1 MIDKRMA
8 TKLTPGKLLI
18 FWLLGAFFALGIA
31 ATLIVPLLSANR
43 TVQVGQVMT
52 SDVLAP
58 RDVSYVSEIETERR
72 RAQAERSVQEVYT
85 PQDAALSRQQVAH
98 VRQVLE
104 FIRATRDD
112 AITPLAERR
121 AAIESVPD
129 VLLTAAQIDR
139 ILVLQDSAW
148 QTVADETLAVI
159 DSALRE
165 QITDK
170 NLSEKRARLSTFI
183 KITLNEEYATLVGA
197 LAQGLIVP
205 NSFLDEATT
214 AQRRADARNGVA
226 PVQISYVAGQVVVR
240 AGDVVTDLQVEALE
254 QLGLSTP
261 RVQLGDIAGLA
272 LTALLAASVMG
283 LYLWRYEQELFR
295 SPRNLILLFAL
306 LLLFLISAR
315 LIIPGRTL
323 IPYLFPAAAL
333 SMLLAVLL
341 GPGLAI
347 AASLMLAG
355 LIGVM
360 SDGSLELMI
369 YFALGSV
376 IATLTIS
383 RVERLNVFF
392 WAGVY
397 VALGNAMVVL
407 AFRLP
412 ADNTDTVGLL
422 TLIAVAVG
430 NGGLSAAITLA
441 GLFLFGSAF
450 DLATTVQL
458 LDLARPNHPLL
469 TELMYKAPG
478 TYHHSLMVANMAE
491 QAALRIGANALL
503 TRVGALYHD
512 IGKTM
517 RPYMFTENQIGGS
530 NVHDQ
535 FDPQTSAE
543 IIISH
548 VSDGLEMA
556 RKARLP
562 SRVCAFIAEHHGTM
576 SASFLYQKA
585 LDAAN
590 GDTSKVD
597 ENSFRYP
604 GPKPQSRETALL
616 MLADGAEATVRS
628 EQPGSP
634 EKVAEIVDK
643 IVDSRVAMGQ
653 LDESPLTLHDIRIA
667 REAFIATLQGVF
679 HPRLKYPEPKLETK
693 IENVENN
700 SRKSKARERIEAIRA
715 REARGH
721 D

>member
-1 MIDKRMA
+1 MIDKRMTA
-8 TKLTPGKLLI
+8 KLTPGKSLV
-18 FWLLGAFFALGIA
+18 FWLLGALFALGIA
-31 ATLIVPLLSANR
+31 AILIVPLLTANR
-43 TVQVGQVMT
+43 TVQVGQVM
-52 SDVLAP
+52 SNDVLAP

-85 PQDAALSRQQVAH
+85 PQDAGLSRQQVAH

-104 FIRATRDD
+104 HIRATRDD
-112 AITPLAERR
+112 SITPLIERR
-121 AAIESVPD
+121 AAIEAVPD
-129 VLLTAAQIDR
+129 VMLTEAQIDK
-139 ILVLQDSAW
+139 ILLLPDNAW
-148 QTVADETLAVI
+148 QIVADETLAVI

-170 NLSEKRARLSTFI
+170 NLSEKRARLSAFI

-197 LAQGLIVP
+197 LAQGFIVP
-205 NSFLDEATT
+205 NSFLDEETT
-214 AQRRADARNGVA
+214 KQRRSDARNGVA
-226 PVQISYVAGQVVVR
+226 SVQISYVTGQGVIR

-261 RVQLGDIAGLA
+261 RVQLRDIAGLA

-283 LYLWRYEQELFR
+283 LYLWRYEQELIR
-295 SPRNLILLFAL
+295 SPRSLILLLAL

-333 SMLLAVLL
+333 SMLLTVLS
-341 GPGLAI
+341 GSGLAI

-360 SDGSLELMI
+360 SGGSLELMI
-369 YFALGSV
+369 YFGLGGV
-376 IATLTIS
+376 IGTLTIS
-383 RVERLNVFF
+383 RVERLNTFF

-397 VALGNAMVVL
+397 VALGNAVVVL

-412 ADNTDTVGLL
+412 AGNTDTVGLL
-422 TLIAVAVG
+422 TLIAMAVG

-441 GLFLFGSAF
+441 GLFLFGGAF

-469 TELMYKAPG
+469 NELMYKAPG

-491 QAALRIGANALL
+491 QAAARIGANALL

-548 VSDGLEMA
+548 VNDGLEMA

-562 SRVCAFIAEHHGTM
+562 SRVYAFIAEHHGTM

-585 LDAAN
+585 LDAAG

-597 ENSFRYP
+597 ENSFRYH
-604 GPKPQSRETALL
+604 GPKPQTRETALL
-616 MLADGAEATVRS
+616 MLADGSEATVRS
-628 EQPGSP
+628 EQPESP
-634 EKVAEIVDK
+634 EKVAEIVNK
-643 IVDSRVAMGQ
+643 IVDSRIMLGQ
-653 LDESPLTLHDIRIA
+653 LDESPLTMNDIRVT

-693 IENVENN
+693 TEDVENN

-715 REARGH
+715 REAHGQ